1 VKEVIEVQL
10 CDVPFPLLLLVVEV
24 PLYSYFDCGALF
36 PFTDLTNIF
45 SFYHLLTVI

>member
-36 PFTDLTNIF
+36 PFTDLTSFPSTIF
-45 SFYHLLTVI
+45 SP